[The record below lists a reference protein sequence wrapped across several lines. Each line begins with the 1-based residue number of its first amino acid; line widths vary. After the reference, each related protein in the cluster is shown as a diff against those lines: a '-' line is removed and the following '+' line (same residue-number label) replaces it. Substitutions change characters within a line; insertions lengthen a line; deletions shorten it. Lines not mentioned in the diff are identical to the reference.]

1 MHFEFKVEVEVN
13 RTEGKFAS
21 REELSTAI
29 LEAIAES
36 DPSEIETELG
46 GLYEVTGWEVS
57 EVE

>member
-13 RTEGKFAS
+13 GRRQVRQP
-21 REELSTAI
+21 REELSTTI
-29 LEAIAES
+29 LEAIDES
-36 DPSEIETELG
+36 NPSEIETELG